1 MSACRT
7 DRIDRT
13 DKTDKTGRT
22 PISKIVDISKV
33 LKQITRVTVTPRPRT
48 GEWAGP
54 VGGGRGRV
62 NPPLG
67 ASKKIVWRI
76 SGVGLHA

>member
-1 MSACRT
+1 M
-7 DRIDRT
+7 DRT

-22 PISKIVDISKV
+22 PISKIVDISLV
-33 LKQITRVTVTPRPRT
+33 LKQIARVTNTPGPRT
-48 GEWAGP
+48 ASRAGP

-76 SGVGLHA
+76 SGCLYTP